1 MLVQMQIRR
10 GTTSQWSTAN
20 PILAEGELGYDTDQE
35 KFKIGDGTTA
45 WNSLAFA
52 TGPAGAYGLN
62 PVFSRQ
68 GTLTTQVGT
77 QRLYV
82 ERSGT
87 LAVVRATV
95 GTPSTG
101 SAVVVDVN
109 KNGSSI
115 LSSPI
120 SVAAGAYTQT
130 GTIGSASVTA
140 GDYFTVD
147 IDAVG
152 STTPGANL
160 TVTITI
166 A

>member
-10 GTTSQWSTAN
+10 GTTAQWSSAN
-20 PILAEGELGYDTDQE
+20 PVLAEGELGYDTDQN
-35 KFKIGDGTTA
+35 KFKIGDGTTN
-45 WNSLAFA
+45 WNSLVFA

-68 GTLTTQVGT
+68 GTLTTQTGT

-109 KNGSSI
+109 KNGTTV
-115 LSSPI
+115 LSAPI

-130 GTIGSASVTA
+130 GTISNASVSA

-147 IDAVG
+147 IDSVG
-152 STTPGANL
+152 STTPGTNL
-160 TVTITI
+160 TVTLTI
-166 A
+166 S